1 MSSAGTAPV
10 RLGPGHAVRKCSSA
24 RAYADLD
31 RGRGA
36 NCPMPDFVGAIDPGT
51 TSTRFFVF
59 DHQGSVVAHHQLEH
73 GQLLPRPGW
82 VEHDP
87 REILERVG
95 TVARTALAKAA

>member
-1 MSSAGTAPV
+1 
-10 RLGPGHAVRKCSSA
+10 
-24 RAYADLD
+24 
-31 RGRGA
+31 
-36 NCPMPDFVGAIDPGT
+36 MPDFVGAIDQGT

-73 GQLLPRPGW
+73 GQLLPQPGW

-95 TVARTALAKAA
+95 TVARAALAKAGLKTSDLAALVSPTNGRPPSFGTASRASPT